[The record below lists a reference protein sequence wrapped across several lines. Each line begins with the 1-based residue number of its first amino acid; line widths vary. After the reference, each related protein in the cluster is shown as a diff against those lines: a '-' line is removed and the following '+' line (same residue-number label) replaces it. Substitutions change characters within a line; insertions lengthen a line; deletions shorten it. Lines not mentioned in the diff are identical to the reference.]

1 MPNDAM
7 KPPLHSKPYNIL
19 VTLLIILGTLGIVI
33 AFVYLA

>member
-19 VTLLIILGTLGIVI
+19 VTLLIMLGTLGIVI

>member
-33 AFVYLA
+33 AFVYLS